1 MVAAGGAHSLATT
14 ADGRVYAFGDGR
26 QGQLGVEPPGHAT
39 AISATGHR
47 CCVFPAWV
55 EALAA
60 ISPRAVACGGD
71 FSLVVAHDGSLFSF
85 GANSFGQ
92 LGLGCAPDQRA
103 PCRVEAL
110 RDVAIATAAAGAG
123 HCLAAGRPRRKPPAG
138 PQAAER
144 AAGAAR
150 RGSRACRCAAAVRQ

>member
-1 MVAAGGAHSLATT
+1 M
-14 ADGRVYAFGDGR
+14 
-26 QGQLGVEPPGHAT
+26 
-39 AISATGHR
+39 SATGHR

-71 FSLVVAHDGSLFSF
+71 FSLVVAHDGSLYSF

-110 RDVAIATAAAGAG
+110 RHVAIATAAAGAG
-123 HCLAAGRPRRKPPAG
+123 HCLAAGWPRDKAAEAAAAG

-150 RGSRACRCAAAVRQ
+150 RGLDVFSWGG